1 MKTTTESWIIKCSL
15 NSDYFKVSTDYLLG
29 RSNIRNPYE
38 PKVLAAHSE
47 SDEFSQADLDNIER
61 ILEIVRKK
69 KSGV

>member
-1 MKTTTESWIIKCSL
+1 MLSKL
-15 NSDYFKVSTDYLLG
+15 ADYFKVSTDYLLG

-47 SDEFSQADLDNIER
+47 SDEFSQTDLDNIER

>member
-1 MKTTTESWIIKCSL
+1 MLSKL
-15 NSDYFKVSTDYLLG
+15 ADYFKVSTDYLLG
-29 RSNIRNPYE
+29 CSNIRNPYE

>member
-1 MKTTTESWIIKCSL
+1 MLSKL
-15 NSDYFKVSTDYLLG
+15 ADYFKVSTDYLLG

-69 KSGV
+69 KVVFKFRDDF

>member
-1 MKTTTESWIIKCSL
+1 MLSKL
-15 NSDYFKVSTDYLLG
+15 ADYFKVSTDYLLG
-29 RSNIRNPYE
+29 RSNIRSPYE

-69 KSGV
+69 KVVFKFRDDF